1 MKKYTVVIL
10 ALLLAL
16 SLTMSSCL
24 GSLALTNK
32 VRVWIRQISNKFINE
47 LVYVGLWIV
56 PVYETCFIS
65 DILVLNSIEF
75 WSGKNPINS
84 VSEKK
89 VVHGEHNDFS
99 VVSTPT
105 GYKIT
110 NLSDSSSC
118 ELIHCDKNDS
128 WLMQQRG
135 KTVKLFNYVDKGHV
149 SMPDGAGHD
158 IVVSLDAD
166 GVMAYQQC
174 LTRENL
180 VFAHR

>member
-32 VRVWIRQISNKFINE
+32 VRVWNRQISNKFINE